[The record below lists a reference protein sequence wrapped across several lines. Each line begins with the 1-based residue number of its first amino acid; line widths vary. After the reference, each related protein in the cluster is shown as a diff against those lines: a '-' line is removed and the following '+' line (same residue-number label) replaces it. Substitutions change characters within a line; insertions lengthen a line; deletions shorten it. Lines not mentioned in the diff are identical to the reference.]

1 MAKGDE
7 QECNFCL
14 LDFDGPTLLN
24 FDTAP
29 ATHQMVARNT
39 PDGYSDIVFICKE
52 YEKDYDDDALLW
64 CEECGRLKRN
74 RNRCFCRRLAKNKS
88 TKPLSEETL
97 IARSFSS
104 RPENKIRE
112 LEKELYATKE
122 ELVIEREEVAKFH
135 EKSKEWGE
143 EKIKRIK
150 ELEAEVSRLTQENK
164 RLKDKQSGQLVAQI
178 EVKKWPWS
186 KIRK

>member
-1 MAKGDE
+1 MIH
-7 QECNFCL
+7 
-14 LDFDGPTLLN
+14 
-24 FDTAP
+24 TAT

-39 PDGYSDIVFICKE
+39 PDGYSDIVFICGECK
-52 YEKDYDDDALLW
+52 KDYDNDALPW
-64 CEECGRLKRN
+64 CEKCGRFKRS

-88 TKPLSEETL
+88 IKPFPEETL

-104 RPENKIRE
+104 RLENKIRE

-122 ELVIEREEVAKFH
+122 ELAIEREEVAKFH

-164 RLKDKQSGQLVAQI
+164 RLKDQRSGQLVAQAEI
-178 EVKKWPWS
+178 KKWPWS

>member
-1 MAKGDE
+1 MIH
-7 QECNFCL
+7 
-14 LDFDGPTLLN
+14 
-24 FDTAP
+24 TAT

-39 PDGYSDIVFICKE
+39 PDGYSDIVFICGECK
-52 YEKDYDDDALLW
+52 KDYDNDALPW
-64 CEECGRLKRN
+64 CEECDRFKRN

-88 TKPLSEETL
+88 TKPFSEETL

-104 RPENKIRE
+104 RLENNIRE

-122 ELVIEREEVAKFH
+122 ELAIEREEVAKFH

-164 RLKDKQSGQLVAQI
+164 RLKDQQSGQLVAQI
-178 EVKKWPWS
+178 ETLIENKEVIKDWGKC
-186 KIRK
+186 